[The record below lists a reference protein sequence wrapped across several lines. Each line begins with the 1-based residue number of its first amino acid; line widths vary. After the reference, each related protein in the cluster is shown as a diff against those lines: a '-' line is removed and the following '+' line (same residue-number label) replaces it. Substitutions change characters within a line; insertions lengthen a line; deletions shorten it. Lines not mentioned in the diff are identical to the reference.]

1 MFSIARLFQ
10 ESLGHIHGPHHRAG
24 AEDLAAIRCQMELC
38 IVDCTHPA
46 ARRLRRQIVRAGTPQ
61 ELWLLRND
69 AYQLI
74 SQQFDQATAARRIN
88 ELRPCFKRFIK
99 PRLLVR
105 IR

>member
-1 MFSIARLFQ
+1 MFSIARLFN
-10 ESLGHIHGPHHRAG
+10 ESLGHIHGQHHRAD
-24 AEDLAAIRCQMELC
+24 AEDLAAIRCQMEFC

-46 ARRLRRQIVRAGTPQ
+46 ARRLRRQILRTGTPQ

-88 ELRPCFKRFIK
+88 ELRPSFKSFIN